1 MLQRKQPA
9 AKNPVQ
15 NLAENS
21 AALELRA
28 TELMTKL
35 TAARSKLEAEAR
47 AAMARKDTPRA
58 KQCFEQM
65 KVQDAR
71 ISMVRE
77 QLTHAQSAVIK
88 TEVDD
93 FIIQS
98 AKMLQ
103 AAALSQS
110 DTARKVDPVRV
121 EALSA
126 SLAASAAQIQHTSTT
141 VNTALKGI
149 TGRESDA
156 AENAELE
163 RMAEGGV
170 SLDAEFNTWAA
181 GLTNAPIS
189 ESPGRPA
196 EVKEELEYVKFLK
209 EVKKRENER
218 ENGREK
224 EKQ

>member
-28 TELMTKL
+28 KELMAKL
-35 TAARSKLEAEAR
+35 TDARSKLEAEAR
-47 AAMARKDTPRA
+47 VAMARKDNARA
-58 KQCFEQM
+58 KQCFQQM
-65 KVQDAR
+65 KVLDAR

-88 TEVDD
+88 AEVDD
-93 FIIQS
+93 FTIQS

-156 AENAELE
+156 AEDAELE
-163 RMAEGGV
+163 RLAEGGV

-189 ESPGRPA
+189 ESPSRPA
-196 EVKEELEYVKFLK
+196 EVKEEPEYVKYLK
-209 EVKKRENER
+209 QVKQREM
-218 ENGREK
+218 

>member
-77 QLTHAQSAVIK
+77 QLTHAQSVVIK

-196 EVKEELEYVKFLK
+196 EVKEELEYVKLLK

-218 ENGREK
+218 ENGRER